1 MRAASARV
9 WSNDSNAP
17 RADAAFACR
26 KSRNADASLGSGAAF
41 SAATGYVTLPHM
53 ASVASS
59 TCESRSALASVAYT
73 TPQSTLAS
81 RTWAATSF
89 TLLP

>member
-1 MRAASARV
+1 
-9 WSNDSNAP
+9 
-17 RADAAFACR
+17 
-26 KSRNADASLGSGAAF
+26 
-41 SAATGYVTLPHM
+41 M
-53 ASVASS
+53 ASVAAS
-59 TCESRSALASVAYT
+59 TCESRSAFASVAYT

>member
-1 MRAASARV
+1 
-9 WSNDSNAP
+9 
-17 RADAAFACR
+17 
-26 KSRNADASLGSGAAF
+26 
-41 SAATGYVTLPHM
+41 M